1 MQHTL
6 PVPRF
11 ELGSLD
17 SKSKVQPL
25 HHEAIGF
32 RGRNNKDNSLNNAQ
46 NLKTVPC
53 LYTKSHSH

>member
-46 NLKTVPC
+46 NLKTFPC
-53 LYTKSHSH
+53 L